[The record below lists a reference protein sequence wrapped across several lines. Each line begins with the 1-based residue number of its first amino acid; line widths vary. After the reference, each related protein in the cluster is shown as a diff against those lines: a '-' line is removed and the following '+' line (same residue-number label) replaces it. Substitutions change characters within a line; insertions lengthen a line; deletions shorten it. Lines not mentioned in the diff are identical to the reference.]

1 MNIIEALSR
10 RRSTRDFLPT
20 SVPGDVIRRAIAAA
34 ARAPSG
40 GNLQPWFVDVV
51 AGAPL
56 EELKALMRRRVA
68 EAPDGETLD
77 YDIYPKSL
85 HSPYRER
92 RFQLGE
98 EMYALLGIPRED
110 KPGRLR
116 WFARNYQFFGAPMG
130 LFCSIDRRM
139 GPPQWSDL
147 GMYLQSLMLLLQ
159 AEDIDTCPQESWS
172 VYPQTIGRFLELPPE
187 RILFCG
193 MAIGYRNP
201 DHPVNQLA
209 SRRAPVEEFARFI
222 GV

>member
-172 VYPQTIGRFLELPPE
+172 VYPQTIGRFLELLPE

>member
-1 MNIIEALSR
+1 
-10 RRSTRDFLPT
+10 
-20 SVPGDVIRRAIAAA
+20 
-34 ARAPSG
+34 
-40 GNLQPWFVDVV
+40 
-51 AGAPL
+51 
-56 EELKALMRRRVA
+56 
-68 EAPDGETLD
+68 
-77 YDIYPKSL
+77 
-85 HSPYRER
+85 
-92 RFQLGE
+92 
-98 EMYALLGIPRED
+98 
-110 KPGRLR
+110 
-116 WFARNYQFFGAPMG
+116 
-130 LFCSIDRRM
+130 M